1 MASFPEEED
10 EFLSEEVLGRGWA
23 PLERRHLK
31 AFRIHAL
38 IGLVAGRQRMFFF
51 FFFVSVHLIRGMHSL
66 EPGGRRSD
74 EVLTPLSAA
83 ILCRLLALSLAL
95 AERQVSV
102 LSSTL
107 LPLANAWKGA
117 SAYH

>member
-51 FFFVSVHLIRGMHSL
+51 CKRAPHQGDALVGA
-66 EPGGRRSD
+66 RRPS
-74 EVLTPLSAA
+74 
-83 ILCRLLALSLAL
+83 
-95 AERQVSV
+95 
-102 LSSTL
+102 
-107 LPLANAWKGA
+107 
-117 SAYH
+117 